1 MAARLERIQSIL
13 NEICTGNPDITGA
26 AVVSEEGLIIAS
38 NLPAGIDEQ
47 RVSAVFA
54 ALQSIAE
61 RAAEQIG
68 LGKITRMMV
77 FAEKGGALMCSGGK
91 ASLVIFIRQ
100 KAKLG
105 LVLMDASDAYEKLSE
120 LLK

>member
-1 MAARLERIQSIL
+1 LAARLERIQSIL
-13 NEICTGNPDITGA
+13 NEICTGNPDVTGA
-26 AVVSEEGLIIAS
+26 AVISEEGLLIAS
-38 NLPAGIDEQ
+38 ALPAGIDKQ

-61 RAAEQIG
+61 RVAEQIG
-68 LGKITRMMV
+68 LGKITRMVV
-77 FAEKGGALMCSGGK
+77 FAEGGGALICSGEK
-91 ASLVIFIRQ
+91 ASLVVFIRQ
-100 KAKLG
+100 KANLG